1 MFRRDERKKL
11 YEYLVRSQAADLY
24 RFAFRL
30 CGERETAQDL
40 VQETYGEAWRSLDKL
55 RETDKARAWLFTIL
69 RYRHAHFQRDSGRRQ
84 RELVPL
90 ELADSVADCTGADIL
105 DTLAGR
111 DDLQKALDSLHSRF
125 KEPFLM
131 VFLEGL
137 SCAETARQ
145 LGVPLGTVLSRIHR
159 ARTML
164 RQALNNLDV
173 QRGENARD

>member
-1 MFRRDERKKL
+1 MFRKDERKKF
-11 YEYLVRSQAADLY
+11 YELLVRSHAADLY

-40 VQETYGEAWRSLDKL
+40 VQETYSEAWRSLDSL
-55 RETDKARAWLFTIL
+55 RETEKARAWLFTIL
-69 RYRHAHFQRDSGRRQ
+69 RYRYAHLQRDSGRRE
-84 RELVPL
+84 RKLAPL
-90 ELADSVADCTGADIL
+90 ELAHSKADCEGDDML
-105 DTLAGR
+105 DKLASQ
-111 DDLQKALDSLHSRF
+111 DNMQKALDSLHSRF
-125 KEPFLM
+125 REPFLM

-164 RQALNNLDV
+164 RQVLDK
-173 QRGENARD
+173 RDAGTEKAV

>member
-1 MFRRDERKKL
+1 MFRKDEKKKF
-11 YEYLVRSQAADLY
+11 YELLVRTHASDLY

-40 VQETYGEAWRSLDKL
+40 VQESYSEAWRSLDSL
-55 RETDKARAWLFTIL
+55 REMEKAKGWLFTIL
-69 RYRHAHFQRDSGRRQ
+69 RYRYAHLQRDSGRRE
-84 RELVPL
+84 RKLAPL
-90 ELADSVADCTGADIL
+90 ELADSTADSSSDDML
-105 DTLAGR
+105 NKLAGQ
-111 DDLQKALDSLHSRF
+111 DNLQKALDSLHSRF

-164 RQALNNLDV
+164 RQALDKLDAGKEDTV
-173 QRGENARD
+173 